1 MDRNSIAFQPSKTAA
16 MRDCEQV
23 SEKPSIPDPL
33 AAADGVAGE
42 AAIAAGGHGG
52 GAAAAILSG
61 ADDAGR
67 PRAHAATESMHAGG
81 GGDGLEVRYDG
92 EPPAVEPEGK
102 GRAAA
107 SSPAR
112 RREKR
117 APVA

>member
-1 MDRNSIAFQPSKTAA
+1 
-16 MRDCEQV
+16 
-23 SEKPSIPDPL
+23 
-33 AAADGVAGE
+33 
-42 AAIAAGGHGG
+42 
-52 GAAAAILSG
+52 
-61 ADDAGR
+61 
-67 PRAHAATESMHAGG
+67 MHAGG

>member
-1 MDRNSIAFQPSKTAA
+1 MDRNSIAFQPSKTAV

-42 AAIAAGGHGG
+42 
-52 GAAAAILSG
+52 AAAAILSG